1 MYLVFFSSRRRQTRC
16 ALVTGFQTC
25 ALPILVNFIL
35 DKEYTGLKASAEY
48 GLTAYGDAPSYRAT
62 LTAGKAFAAGRGHI
76 LLNGEI
82 AVKQGL
88 HRVPRDWNQQGWYMI
103 NNPAYVAGNGEPR
116 SEEHTAELQS
126 LMRIS

>member
-82 AVKQGL
+82 AVKQDRSSVVWGKSVSV
-88 HRVPRDWNQQGWYMI
+88 RVVIG
-103 NNPAYVAGNGEPR
+103 GC
-116 SEEHTAELQS
+116 
-126 LMRIS
+126 RIIEKTNT